1 MRKRVESWPYLAITC
16 RGRRV
21 NSIYAFRPWRSPLL
35 ALGAGVGPRLRVADH
50 RSPDEIR
57 RTENLYRRGPA
68 LGLDDLPDMRQ
79 HLDHT
84 AQMPGQQQRARTYIA
99 RLRGVEESLHRGD
112 WSTLR
117 STARETLNDATH
129 DY

>member
-1 MRKRVESWPYLAITC
+1 
-16 RGRRV
+16 
-21 NSIYAFRPWRSPLL
+21 
-35 ALGAGVGPRLRVADH
+35 VADH

-79 HLDHT
+79 NLDHT
-84 AQMPGQQQRARTYIA
+84 AGMSGQQQRARTYIA

-129 DY
+129 DYGADRIIGADYESITRQLAIVFRRVPD